1 MVKYEIRK
9 RFLLCK
15 EKRLITSK
23 KEGLPM
29 SETLLARLYELMI
42 IIYAIS
48 LCLYFFDYL
57 KKNIKIRRAAFWLV
71 STVWVMQTVFITFFV
86 LEEKRFPV
94 LTLFEGIFFYAWLL
108 VTLSIVLHCI
118 ARVDLPVVFINVL
131 GFIFVTIYLFGS
143 NNKTNPLGETIVSE
157 MLIIHIS
164 LSILS
169 YAMFTLTF
177 VFSILYLNM
186 YRLLKKKK
194 LTSMW
199 SRLPNL
205 GQTSNWMSNS
215 IFIGVP
221 LLGISLILGLEWA
234 WLTLDQVSLFDVKI
248 IGSFI
253 LTVIYLTLI
262 LLHRSGKLLGTSYAW
277 ANIYVYL
284 ALVINFFL
292 GNSLSDF
299 HLWV

>member
-1 MVKYEIRK
+1 
-9 RFLLCK
+9 
-15 EKRLITSK
+15 
-23 KEGLPM
+23 M

-48 LCLYFFDYL
+48 LCFYFFDYL
-57 KKNIKIRRAAFWLV
+57 KKNINIRRAAFWLI
-71 STVWVMQTVFITFFV
+71 SIVWVMQTTFIALFV
-86 LEEKRFPV
+86 VEERRFPI

-108 VTLSIVLHCI
+108 ISLSIVLHCI
-118 ARVDLPVVFINVL
+118 ARVDLPVVFINIL

-143 NNKTNPLGETIVSE
+143 NSTTNPVGETIVSE

-164 LSILS
+164 LSIVS

-177 VFSILYLNM
+177 VFSILYLIL
-186 YRLLKKKK
+186 YRLLKTKK
-194 LTSMW
+194 LTSVW

-215 IFIGVP
+215 ILIGMP
-221 LLGISLILGLEWA
+221 LLFISLILGLEWA
-234 WLTLDQVSLFDVKI
+234 WLTLEKVSLLDVKI
-248 IGSFI
+248 TGSFI
-253 LTVIYLTLI
+253 LTVIYLVLI